1 MAGPLLQTQVDNPNR
16 FNVYLVGGY
25 AVMSALAPGYML
37 YLYLRQRNLEND
49 IALLRQLLQE
59 DKRPRR

>member
-1 MAGPLLQTQVDNPNR
+1 
-16 FNVYLVGGY
+16 
-25 AVMSALAPGYML
+25 MSAIALGYML
-37 YLYLRQRNLEND
+37 YLYLRQRNLQND